1 MERITAHLAQ
11 LEPVLTAHAQGAK
24 QVFLRHGD
32 TQTSLTQVAY
42 GMFAPTDFCDLHTHP
57 TMEECF
63 FFLKGQGVY
72 TVGEQHIPLQEGVFV
87 RIPAGVPHR
96 LEATGPEPL
105 EYVYFGVATN
115 VVATN

>member
-1 MERITAHLAQ
+1 MERITASLMHL
-11 LEPVLTAHAQGAK
+11 ERELTAHAQGAK
-24 QVFLRHGD
+24 QVFLRNGD
-32 TQTSLTQVAY
+32 TPTNVTQVAY
-42 GMFAPTDFCDLHTHP
+42 GSFSNTDYCELHAHA

-63 FFLKGQGVY
+63 FFLKGTGVY
-72 TVGEQHIPLQEGVFV
+72 VVDDQTIDLQSGVFV

-115 VVATN
+115 

>member
-1 MERITAHLAQ
+1 MERITAHLGE
-11 LEPVLTAHAQGAK
+11 LERVLTAHAQGAK

-32 TQTSLTQVAY
+32 TATNLTQVAY
-42 GMFAPTDFCDLHTHP
+42 GTFTAADYCDLHTHP

-63 FFLKGQGVY
+63 FFLKGTGVY
-72 TVGEQHIPLQEGVFV
+72 TVAEQTIPLEQGVFV

-96 LEATGPEPL
+96 LEATGSEPL
-105 EYVYFGVATN
+105 EYVYFGIATN